1 MFGSIGPW
9 EIMIILLIALM
20 VVGPGKL
27 PDVARSI
34 GKGMTEFKKVT
45 SGVRKEF
52 EDVMK
57 EDIKP
62 SASAYK
68 TEAVDPQEKII
79 IVEASKT
86 EDAIVDGSEVD
97 TEKIVD
103 DKSTV

>member
-34 GKGMTEFKKVT
+34 GKGLTEFKKVT

-52 EDVMK
+52 EDAIK
-57 EDIKP
+57 EDVKP
-62 SASAYK
+62 APPVYK
-68 TEAVDPQEKII
+68 SDAVNPLDTITITEVS
-79 IVEASKT
+79 EAETKT
-86 EDAIVDGSEVD
+86 PGSSEEN

-103 DKSTV
+103 DKSTL